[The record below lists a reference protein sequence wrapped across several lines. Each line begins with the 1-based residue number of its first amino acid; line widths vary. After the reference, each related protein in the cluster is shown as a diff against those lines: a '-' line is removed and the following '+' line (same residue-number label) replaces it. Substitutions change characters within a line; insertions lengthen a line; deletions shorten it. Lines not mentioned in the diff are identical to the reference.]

1 MKKRAITG
9 MLFFLISL
17 FTGWVSARGN
27 AKSDNVVKMGAAQ
40 VNITPDKPAMMSG
53 YAARETPSVGV
64 RDSLYASA
72 FYFSGD
78 KGKSLLV
85 TADLIGFS
93 FDLTEEIRGLI
104 SSKTGI
110 PSSNIMLVAVHN
122 HGGPSVGYHGPESV
136 REYTEVLKNKL
147 VDLAVNASKNPQ
159 PFRMGLGKGQCAL
172 NINRRAEF
180 SKGEVWLGRNQEGPC
195 DRELAVIKFETLDQ
209 KPIAVLIN
217 WPCHGTAT
225 GDSNYLI
232 TGDWPGAAA
241 RYVKNQMDE
250 NLVVGVT
257 AGASGDINPI
267 YGPGNVF
274 REVDAIG
281 YHVGD
286 EAARVL
292 NETVTYPVKT
302 LQTTEVMVTFPGK
315 KNSPSHF
322 PQPSY
327 EAGPDTKI
335 RLAAMKIGNLVLA
348 GISGELFT
356 EIGMEIK
363 KQSPYS
369 NTVILTHCNGS
380 SGYICSDSEY
390 PKGGYE
396 VKVTRLMPGSEKN
409 LVQSYI
415 NLIHSFEN

>member
-1 MKKRAITG
+1 
-9 MLFFLISL
+9 MLVLLIGLSP
-17 FTGWVSARGN
+17 GWVSARN
-27 AKSDNVVKMGAAQ
+27 SAKSDNVVKMGVAQ

-53 YAARETPSVGV
+53 YAARETPSTGV
-64 RDSLYASA
+64 HDSLYASA
-72 FYFSGD
+72 FYFTEE
-78 KGKSLLV
+78 KVKTLLI
-85 TADLIGFS
+85 TADLIGFPS
-93 FDLTEEIRGLI
+93 DIAEELKKLI
-104 SSKTGI
+104 SSEIDI
-110 PSSNIMLVAVHN
+110 PAKNIMLVAVHN
-122 HGGPSVGYHGPESV
+122 HGGPSVGNHGQESV
-136 REYTEVLKNKL
+136 KEYTQVLKNKL
-147 VDLAVNASKNPQ
+147 MNLAVNASKNPQ
-159 PFRMGLGKGQCAL
+159 LFRMGVGKGHCAL

-180 SKGEVWLGRNQEGPC
+180 SKGEIWLGRNQEGPC
-195 DRELAVIKFETLDQ
+195 DRELAVIKFETLNQ

-232 TGDWPGAAA
+232 SGDWPGAAA
-241 RYVKNQMDE
+241 RYVKNQIGED
-250 NLVVGVT
+250 LVVGVT

-286 EAARVL
+286 EAVRVF

-302 LQTTEVMVTFPGK
+302 LQTSEMMMTFPGK
-315 KNSPSHF
+315 KNSPTHF
-322 PQPSY
+322 PQSSY
-327 EAGPDTKI
+327 ESGPDVEI
-335 RLAAMKIGNLVLA
+335 RLSAMKIGNLVLA

-363 KQSPYS
+363 KQSPYA

-396 VKVTRLMPGSEKN
+396 IKVTRLMPGAEKN
-409 LVQSYI
+409 LVRGCI
-415 NLIHSFEN
+415 DLIYSLEY